1 MRRADRRDP
10 ASRRPRWID
19 HCRAGVPE
27 FTLSEVEGPAE
38 EGRGANHGPRWID
51 RWWVQ
56 ALVAG
61 WILLVVTLYFRLQ
74 LIRLLEIA
82 QGK

>member
-1 MRRADRRDP
+1 MRRAERRDA

-19 HCRAGVPE
+19 HCRAGVP
-27 FTLSEVEGPAE
+27 TPAE
-38 EGRGANHGPRWID
+38 EGRGANQGPRWID

-61 WILLVVTLYFRLQ
+61 WILLVVTVYFRLQ
-74 LIRLLEIA
+74 LMRLLEIA